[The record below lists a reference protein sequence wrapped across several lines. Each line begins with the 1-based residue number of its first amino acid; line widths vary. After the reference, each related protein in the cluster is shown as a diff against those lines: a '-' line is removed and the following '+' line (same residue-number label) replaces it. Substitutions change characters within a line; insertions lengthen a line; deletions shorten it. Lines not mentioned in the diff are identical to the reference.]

1 MSFLTEIWIIIASSC
16 LSWLSRIENDALS
29 KITNLLTILVI
40 SIGLIDWILRK
51 FKHKSQKKRK
61 RQEILSAL
69 ENSQKPF
76 RAVNMLENPMGT
88 SEKIGTIIEKTL
100 NFIGGK
106 TKMKKFFKWVWYN
119 KEQLLS
125 ILYNVVLVGLA
136 NFVMLTDALNGVLGV
151 EVMPLW
157 TKISVAVVSLALTAL
172 TVRNVVV
179 TYGLSSLTTIDNIL
193 EERAEASARK
203 LTPEQRKQYKGYLNV
218 LHKSL
223 EAKKDE
229 LKKCTT
235 ELAKITAL
243 FEADS
248 LLVPNFA
255 STKTELESTIK
266 SCEATIENINGK
278 IATYKGILSGE
289 MMLEKEDRE

>member
-88 SEKIGTIIEKTL
+88 SEKIGTIIEKIL
-100 NFIGGK
+100 NFMGEK

-157 TKISVAVVSLALTAL
+157 AKISVAVVSLALTAL

-179 TYGLSSLTTIDNIL
+179 KYGLSSLTTIDNIL

-203 LTPEQRKQYKGYLNV
+203 LTPEQKERYKVYLNA
-218 LHKSL
+218 LNKSL
-223 EAKKDE
+223 NDKKGE
-229 LKKCTT
+229 LKRCTT
-235 ELAKITAL
+235 ELAEMTAL

-248 LLVPNFA
+248 LLVPDFV
-255 STKTELESTIK
+255 STKAELENTIK
-266 SCEATIENINGK
+266 SCEVSIENINGK

>member
-1 MSFLTEIWIIIASSC
+1 MWIIIVSSC
-16 LSWLSRIENDALS
+16 LSWLSRIENNTLS
-29 KITNLLTILVI
+29 KIANLLTILVI

-51 FKHKSQKKRK
+51 MKCKSQKEIR

-76 RAVNMLENPMGT
+76 RVVNMLEEPMGT

-136 NFVMLTDALNGVLGV
+136 NFVLLTDALDGVIGV
-151 EVMPLW
+151 EAMPLW
-157 TKISVAVVSLALTAL
+157 VKICVAVVSLALTAL

-179 TYGLSSLTTIDNIL
+179 KYGLSSLTTIDNIL
-193 EERAEASARK
+193 KEKAEASARK
-203 LTPEQRKQYKGYLNV
+203 LTPEQKEQYKVYLNV
-218 LHKSL
+218 LYASL
-223 EAKKDE
+223 NNKKDE

-235 ELAKITAL
+235 ELATITAL
-243 FEADS
+243 FEADN
-248 LLVPNFA
+248 LLVPNFV

-266 SCEATIENINGK
+266 SCETTIENINGK
-278 IATYKGILSGE
+278 IDIYKGILSGKTR
-289 MMLEKEDRE
+289 LEKEDRE